1 MQKRFARWLL
11 LWRVV
16 ALTAAYA
23 IALSGLI
30 ASFNAVRIAV
40 AQANALDTIIC
51 ERAQL
56 SNPTPGSDLGDLG
69 KSGCDGCLI
78 QLAAV
83 PPPPTGSIALEQSA
97 GQVLALPAIVAFR
110 SNPQTRSHQS
120 RAPPQSA

>member
-1 MQKRFARWLL
+1 MCFAKCLP

-16 ALTAAYA
+16 ALVAAYA

-40 AQANALDTIIC
+40 AEANSSNIVIC
-51 ERAQL
+51 QQAQL
-56 SNPTPGSDLGDLG
+56 GNPAPGSELGDLG
-69 KSGCDGCLI
+69 KSCCDGCLI

-83 PPPPTGSIALEQSA
+83 PPPPTASIAVEQSE
-97 GQVLALPAIVAFR
+97 GQVLALPAVVAFR
-110 SNPQTRSHQS
+110 SDPQARSHRS